1 MKLIILVLILTLFVF
16 DTYVSVLNY
25 RNRKAAMPES
35 VKGLYDSEKYASWLQ
50 YTMANFKLKMF
61 SSILSTGLLMVL
73 LAFNAFGWLESLTN
87 GLTASVALQ
96 TLLFMLFYFLLTW
109 VISIPLN
116 YYQVFTIE
124 ASFGFNKMTRKLFW
138 IDQAKGLLLTL
149 GLGGGL
155 IALLHVIYRQFDTQ
169 ILGFIGL
176 SYLALAIILILV
188 YFLQKYFMRWFNKI
202 EPMADGPLKSEIDA
216 LGARL
221 GFSVKKIFVLDAS
234 KRSTKMNAYF
244 SGLGRQKEVV
254 LFDTLIANM
263 STDEILAVL
272 AHELGHATH
281 KDTLKGLF
289 RTLGLL
295 LVYVGLLAIILLNPI
310 LFTAF
315 GLSGVHFGFTLILMM
330 VLLDPIQ
337 ILISLYTNYASRKA
351 EYAADRFA
359 ATHTSKAAMISALK
373 NLSVGNFSNLTPH
386 PLFVTIHY
394 SHPPISSRIESIEK
408 G

>member
-1 MKLIILVLILTLFVF
+1 MKLIILVLIFTVFVF

-25 RNRKAAMPES
+25 RNRKAEMPTS
-35 VKGLYDSEKYASWLQ
+35 VQGLYDSEKYASWLQ
-50 YTMANFKLKMF
+50 YTMANFKFKMF

-73 LAFNAFGWLESLTN
+73 LAFNAFGWLESFTN
-87 GLTASVALQ
+87 GLTTSIALQ

-169 ILGFIGL
+169 IIGFIGF
-176 SYLALAIILILV
+176 SYLALALILISV

-295 LVYVGLLAIILLNPI
+295 LVYVGLLAIILLNPV

-394 SHPPISSRIESIEK
+394 SHPPIASRIESIER